1 MIARS
6 TTLNLKKLTDD
17 SEENSI
23 MQSAIEAQNQAN
35 RLNEAVAYREIRAKR
50 FEEGLEVDVEV
61 LREREIAFAEKVK
74 NFQNALNAL
83 LKDL

>member
-6 TTLNLKKLTDD
+6 TTLNLKKLTND

-74 NFQNALNAL
+74 NFQNDLNAL
-83 LKDL
+83 LKNL

>member
-83 LKDL
+83 LKNL

>member
-17 SEENSI
+17 FEENSI

>member
-6 TTLNLKKLTDD
+6 TTLNLKKLTND

-83 LKDL
+83 LKNL